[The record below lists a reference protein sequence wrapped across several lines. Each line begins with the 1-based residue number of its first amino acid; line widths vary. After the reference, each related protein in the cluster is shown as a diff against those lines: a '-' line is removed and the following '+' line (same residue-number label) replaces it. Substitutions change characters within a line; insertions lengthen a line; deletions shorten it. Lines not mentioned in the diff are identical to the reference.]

1 MAERQHFRS
10 RDVSCKLS
18 EDEYTQLRSV
28 CRELH
33 IPVRAVL
40 MLGVRSAL
48 RLLADER
55 RKQREQCRNG
65 NGNGH
70 GYR

>member
-1 MAERQHFRS
+1 MAERQQFRG
-10 RDVSCKLS
+10 RAVSCNLS

-28 CRELH
+28 CQELH
-33 IPVRAVL
+33 LPVRAVL
-40 MLGVRSAL
+40 MFGVRYAL

-55 RKQREQCRNG
+55 RKQREPHRNG
-65 NGNGH
+65 NGTGH

>member
-1 MAERQHFRS
+1 MAERQHFRG
-10 RDVSCKLS
+10 RAVSCKLS
-18 EDEYTQLRSV
+18 EEEYTQLRSV

-40 MLGVRSAL
+40 MFGVRYAL
-48 RLLADER
+48 RLLADEQH
-55 RKQREQCRNG
+55 KQREQCRNG

>member
-18 EDEYTQLRSV
+18 EDEDTQLRRV
-28 CRELH
+28 CRELD
-33 IPVRAVL
+33 IPVRVVL
-40 MLGVRSAL
+40 MFGVRFAL
-48 RLLADER
+48 RLLAAER
-55 RKQREQCRNG
+55 RKQQDQRHNG
-65 NGNGH
+65 TGNGH